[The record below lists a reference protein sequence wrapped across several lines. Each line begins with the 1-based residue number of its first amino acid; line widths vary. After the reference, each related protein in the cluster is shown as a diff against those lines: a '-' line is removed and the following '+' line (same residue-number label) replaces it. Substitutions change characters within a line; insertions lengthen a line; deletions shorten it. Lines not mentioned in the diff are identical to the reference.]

1 MNRVAVLLAAIVSFV
16 LAIAL
21 IVLGQRLILSLP
33 VMIERGAG
41 MPWYITWAMVWVTV
55 GCAVVLGGFLVS
67 SLRNP
72 SSR

>member
-1 MNRVAVLLAAIVSFV
+1 MNRIGILVAAVLSFA

-55 GCAVVLGGFLVS
+55 GCAVVLGGYLLS
-67 SLRNP
+67 SLRT
-72 SSR
+72 SRR

>member
-1 MNRVAVLLAAIVSFV
+1 MNRIGILIAAVLSFV
-16 LAIAL
+16 LAIVL

-55 GCAVVLGGFLVS
+55 GCAVVLGGYLLS
-67 SLRNP
+67 SLRT
-72 SSR
+72 SRR

>member
-1 MNRVAVLLAAIVSFV
+1 MNRIGILIAAVLSFV
-16 LAIAL
+16 LAIVL

-55 GCAVVLGGFLVS
+55 GCAVVLGAYLLS
-67 SLRNP
+67 SLRT
-72 SSR
+72 SRR